1 MARPTHMALP
11 SIISSRVLPA
21 ALRALYRSLRLSVRP
36 RSFNLPAPGQ
46 SCIFAFWHGDM
57 AVGWLFVRRLFPDR
71 DASAVV
77 SLSEDGSILS
87 LALKRFGFRLIRG
100 SSSKGGGEVR
110 AAMQDALQSGGLVAL
125 TPDGPR
131 GPLHRFK
138 YGTVRIASES
148 RVPIIFA
155 HVGFT
160 GGWQLRSWDRF
171 IIPHPFSKVILEL
184 HRLDVPQFDSEEEL
198 KTYSELLSDRL
209 GHA

>member
-1 MARPTHMALP
+1 MALP
-11 SIISSRVLPA
+11 AIISSRVLPA
-21 ALRALYRSLRLSVRP
+21 ALRLLYRSLRLSVRP
-36 RSFNLPAPGQ
+36 RGFSLPAPDE

-57 AVGWLFVRRLFPDR
+57 AVGWLFVRRLWPDR

-100 SSSKGGGEVR
+100 SSSKGGSEVR
-110 AAMQDALQSGGLVAL
+110 AAMQGALQRGNLVVL

-138 YGTVRIASES
+138 YGTIRIASES
-148 RVPIIFA
+148 GVPIIFA
-155 HVGFT
+155 RIGFT
-160 GGWQLRSWDRF
+160 GGWQLKSWDRF
-171 IIPHPFSKVILEL
+171 IIPHPFSKVTLEL
-184 HRLDVPQFDSEEEL
+184 HRLDVPRFDSEEKL
-198 KTYSELLSDRL
+198 RTYSELLSDRL